1 MLQRGKVHVS
11 NRQIRITRSG
21 NTKSYRLVMFKSTVK
36 TEIVRDNVN
45 ETTKRG
51 ERGRKNARE
60 KRRRTECQLTVRE
73 KAREN
78 RHGARRTRKTRGT
91 VTGKVRGDPNCD
103 RPATPGELEIERSLS
118 CSVLSAHSL
127 QRAVEGKRPARGYY
141 Y

>member
-1 MLQRGKVHVS
+1 
-11 NRQIRITRSG
+11 
-21 NTKSYRLVMFKSTVK
+21 MFKSTVK

-60 KRRRTECQLTVRE
+60 
-73 KAREN
+73 N
-78 RHGARRTRKTRGT
+78 RQGARKTRKTRGT
-91 VTGKVRGDPNCD
+91 VTGKVRGDRNCD
-103 RPATPGELEIERSLS
+103 RPATPGGRTVFVVL
-118 CSVLSAHSL
+118 VLSAHRL